1 MFVFGSSR
9 VAPPPPPPP
18 LLLSMTLESKL
29 IASCVVVAS
38 CLALFSVTRSWILS
52 ASLTSTSAAAEG
64 SAPSA
69 RPPVTYIPVAVLL
82 LVLFCSPGSTD
93 TLRLLLWSPSQAVVL
108 PPGAIFL
115 VVGSALVLAVS
126 FTSTIYRSQR
136 SEVYEQ
142 ELDAQMNTTATAAT
156 SPLPDP
162 AAVAALIRTRRSIFP
177 KDYTGAP
184 VPRAAIERALEAA
197 NWAPTHGKTEAWRFV
212 VFYGPAA
219 LASLHLLKREA
230 TERTMVDQPEAL
242 AAALTKMDKK
252 AKDTAKCSAIIALV
266 IKRCKSSSGKLMPL
280 WEEQCSLACAVQ
292 NLHLQLTS
300 EGYHGYWSTGGCGGW
315 ADDHAVRAAVGADG
329 AVDGER
335 DQVAGWF
342 HVGVCAAPGAY
353 KARRTNIANKTKWL
367 TN

>member
-230 TERTMVDQPEAL
+230 TERTMVDQPEEP

-252 AKDTAKCSAIIALV
+252 ARTQPSA
-266 IKRCKSSSGKLMPL
+266 R
-280 WEEQCSLACAVQ
+280 
-292 NLHLQLTS
+292 HHRTS
-300 EGYHGYWSTGGCGGW
+300 H
-315 ADDHAVRAAVGADG
+315 
-329 AVDGER
+329 
-335 DQVAGWF
+335 
-342 HVGVCAAPGAY
+342 
-353 KARRTNIANKTKWL
+353 KAMQEF
-367 TN
+367 